1 MKLMQLVS
9 IREAEREAAE
19 NDPEEFVEISN
30 DFCTNQESDSV
41 KVRAGSLLYN
51 LSLTIDGNLTFIANM
66 LMIPLFALEK
76 QLQERINPQA
86 TVR

>member
-30 DFCTNQESDSV
+30 DFCTNQERDSV

-66 LMIPLFALEK
+66 LMIPLFAL
-76 QLQERINPQA
+76 
-86 TVR
+86 

>member
-66 LMIPLFALEK
+66 LMLTLFALEK